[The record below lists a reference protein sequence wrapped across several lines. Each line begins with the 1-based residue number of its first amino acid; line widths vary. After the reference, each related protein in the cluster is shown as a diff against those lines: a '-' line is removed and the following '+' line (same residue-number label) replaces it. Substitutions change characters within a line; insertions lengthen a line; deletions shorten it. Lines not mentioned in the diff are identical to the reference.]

1 MEPFGRVKL
10 EVRHVEGLQ
19 DHLSRSQGASSVLPP
34 GFAIDPDDD
43 LASDTPVIFRSPQMR
58 LPLTFPA
65 LLRTRR

>member
-19 DHLSRSQGASSVLPP
+19 DHLSRSQGASSVLPL
-34 GFAIDPDDD
+34 GFAIGYS
-43 LASDTPVIFRSPQMR
+43 ASDTPVVFGDPHMR